1 MSSNIETLRELVSC
15 PREFHLYKNSPHP
28 GLARTRAPDTFRDL
42 HVSLDTIEGFVSHT
56 VTEDTRRIFTPRDGA
71 KVGKVDASFFTNA
84 SIIEA
89 IEKPLERGIIIKVC
103 FQDRVTGDIVLVT
116 AHAFVPDTSHIP
128 SVKDG
133 WYILKCDMIAPG
145 RFWNAIKARL

>member
-1 MSSNIETLRELVSC
+1 M
-15 PREFHLYKNSPHP
+15 
-28 GLARTRAPDTFRDL
+28 
-42 HVSLDTIEGFVSHT
+42 SHT

-103 FQDRVTGDIVLVT
+103 FQDRVTDDIVLVT

-128 SVKDG
+128 SAKDG